1 MSTEGDESLYKT
13 ADYFYEKMNRGY
25 NKYINSRKQN
35 LAKQIDLINYLD
47 SFDKIDNNK
56 YLNKIKV
63 NKNKPILL
71 NSVRKDIFDYKKSKT
86 SNNSKNSTNN
96 NSQNYK
102 IKYFNTHINLS
113 SNSNKNEKNN
123 GQINLKSSFNSS
135 NLKKNFIF
143 NNRFDE
149 TKKNIRYDSFFD
161 SQKSNSTKLDNTNSK
176 FLKSK
181 LLESPFALSSSLE
194 NKKRYYFPKFNNIKI
209 NNTFNKPKTKINKTK
224 KILNPFKYSNNYK
237 QNCILKNILKH
248 PNLKLLYDTNE
259 KRAKMNVKSQSE
271 SNKKKLSLLKYQ
283 HNLIKNTFLPL
294 DGGEKRKLLESF
306 NKINLSVNDKK
317 KIDLFGYLMEIQ
329 KKEKELIQEHNE
341 IEEIYDKNIEKIGF
355 TPTGKRKIHIGKM
368 KFKDIFHK
376 NKEYFK

>member
-1 MSTEGDESLYKT
+1 MSIEGDESLYKT

-25 NKYINSRKQN
+25 NKYINSRKQK

-47 SFDKIDNNK
+47 SFDKIDNSK
-56 YLNKIKV
+56 YLNKNKV
-63 NKNKPILL
+63 SKNKPILL
-71 NSVRKDIFDYKKSKT
+71 NSNKKDIFDYKKSKT

-102 IKYFNTHINLS
+102 IKYYNTHINLS
-113 SNSNKNEKNN
+113 SNYNKNAKNY
-123 GQINLKSSFNSS
+123 GQINLKTSFNSS

-143 NNRFDE
+143 NNQFDE

-161 SQKSNSTKLDNTNSK
+161 SQKSNSTKHDYINSK
-176 FLKSK
+176 FLKNK
-181 LLESPFALSSSLE
+181 LLESPFVLSSSLE

-209 NNTFNKPKTKINKTK
+209 NNTFNKRKTKINKTK

-329 KKEKELIQEHNE
+329 KKEKELIEEHNE